1 MHRVLLYL
9 IGNVLFLV
17 LYTGMATGIR
27 VATLL
32 TSRQDAH
39 GLRLHR
45 SNLISAH
52 TCVGKPPAFFVTFF
66 TVLPLSRGG
75 TNTGLLIVCFFS
87 PRLEQA
93 GVQASKFFLKGMS
106 RDLSC

>member
-39 GLRLHR
+39 GLRLYR

-52 TCVGKPPAFFVTFF
+52 TCVGKPPAFFVTF
-66 TVLPLSRGG
+66 LPSSLFHEGG
-75 TNTGLLIVCFFS
+75 PI
-87 PRLEQA
+87 Q
-93 GVQASKFFLKGMS
+93 
-106 RDLSC
+106 DY